1 MKVNKQPTSEDRIF
15 VNYIFHRDY
24 GIQKKLKEEKMI
36 FQTRK
41 QSEMLINKI
50 LN

>member
-1 MKVNKQPTSEDRIF
+1 MKVNKQPTSGDRIF
-15 VNYIFHRDY
+15 VNYISQRLWN
-24 GIQKKLKEEKMI
+24 IKKKEEKI
-36 FQTRK
+36 VFQTRK